1 MSDPEFTTSSTRVV
15 VATFDSV
22 EVGAPVSVAVAVTP
36 VEAEVTVSVAV
47 VPVVP
52 VEVENAK
59 SIVGTASKVNYPSDM
74 VVSA

>member
-1 MSDPEFTTSSTRVV
+1 MSNPEFTTPSTRVV

-22 EVGAPVSVAVAVTP
+22 EVEAP
-36 VEAEVTVSVAV
+36 ESVAV

-52 VEVENAK
+52 VEVENTK